1 MPPAKRPMSPSGDA
15 GGSSPK
21 AAATGKTD
29 AEHHIAMNQMADD
42 GLEMFLSLQRGTP
55 SKYTDIREDPAYKL
69 AKAPQRPKDDE
80 GWEDYDASAWRN
92 AGTTQASARTGQN
105 NRYNDGTAMAPGSRW
120 ATSWNESTAR
130 GSNDPPRGVAEARL
144 QNPKAGRDERN
155 QSWSS
160 GWGSSQWDQ
169 RKKW

>member
-1 MPPAKRPMSPSGDA
+1 MSPSGDA

-29 AEHHIAMNQMADD
+29 AEHLIAMNQMADD
-42 GLEMFLSLQRGTP
+42 GLEMFLSLQQGTP
-55 SKYTDIREDPAYKL
+55 SKYKDIRQDPAYKL
-69 AKAPQRPKDDE
+69 AKAPPRPKDDDR
-80 GWEDYDASAWRN
+80 WEHYDANDWSN
-92 AGTTQASARTGQN
+92 AGTMHASKRTSQN
-105 NRYNDGTAMAPGSRW
+105 NRYNDGTAMAQGSRW

-130 GSNDPPRGVAEARL
+130 GSNDPPRSVAETRP
-144 QNPKAGRDERN
+144 QDPKAGRDERN
-155 QSWSS
+155 QGWRS